1 MTASEVCCAANNLIS
16 TYKFDLCSEFETPE
30 DYAIDLTQDVLSY
43 RFCSKE
49 ELLGMT
55 NYNNWKKLKSGID
68 IFKHLQI
75 DELITSYSKL
85 VSISNC
91 FGLLPVTVATAESL
105 SKLKIIKT
113 YLRPPIAQDS
123 LDALSLISIKA
134 GEARKLSVHRIID
147 SDLMYLRARFNISKP
162 MIKRSSHT
170 VTRHMSGEYISVSDD
185 KRIFQT

>member
-1 MTASEVCCAANNLIS
+1 MTASEICCAANNLIS

-30 DYAIDLTQDVLSY
+30 DYANDLTQDVLSY

-49 ELLGMT
+49 ELLWMT
-55 NYNNWKKLKSGID
+55 YYYWKKLKSGID

-113 YLRPPIAQDS
+113 YLRPPIAQDR

-134 GEARKLSVHRIID
+134 EEARKLSVHRIID

-162 MIKRSSHT
+162 M
-170 VTRHMSGEYISVSDD
+170 M
-185 KRIFQT
+185 